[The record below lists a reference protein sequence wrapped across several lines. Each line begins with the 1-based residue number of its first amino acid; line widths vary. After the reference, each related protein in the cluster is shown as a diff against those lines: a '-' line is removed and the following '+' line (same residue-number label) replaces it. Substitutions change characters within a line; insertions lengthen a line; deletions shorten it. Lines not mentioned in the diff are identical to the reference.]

1 MPRSAVVE
9 SDLAERVT
17 WQARCVPGHRPTRA
31 CYLGSLYLGRIMHL
45 EVGWLVVAVRES
57 GVLVPNEQDART
69 RLLQLAEAGATRYLE
84 AVRRGAA

>member
-17 WQARCVPGHRPTRA
+17 WQARCVPGHRPTQA
-31 CYLGSLYLGRIMHL
+31 CYLGTLYLGRIMHL

-57 GVLVPNEQDART
+57 GVLMANEQARGPACSSWQKPA
-69 RLLQLAEAGATRYLE
+69 RPGI
-84 AVRRGAA
+84 